1 MISLLYLDPEVLLL
15 LLCLR
20 KLLNSKMPKKCTEF
34 LVFLEVRTCV
44 QCNCTRYF
52 CSGVQD
58 GDDIDKKVE
67 EIDENAPYIV
77 QGGPVTTRQWCIA
90 VEKSILF
97 SVDNS
102 TMAVIAMMA
111 CYYVFDIAYPK
122 QWNSCLLFIAKHLLA
137 LKGCP
142 SLNATQLGVIADID
156 NI

>member
-1 MISLLYLDPEVLLL
+1 MHSTTTFSIFVI
-15 LLCLR
+15 
-20 KLLNSKMPKKCTEF
+20 M
-34 LVFLEVRTCV
+34 
-44 QCNCTRYF
+44 
-52 CSGVQD
+52 QD

-77 QGGPVTTRQWCIA
+77 QGGPVATRQWFIA
-90 VEKSILF
+90 VEKTILL
-97 SVDNS
+97 SVDNFA
-102 TMAVIAMMA
+102 MAVIAMMA

-122 QWNSCLLFIAKHLLA
+122 KWNSCLLFIAKHLLA